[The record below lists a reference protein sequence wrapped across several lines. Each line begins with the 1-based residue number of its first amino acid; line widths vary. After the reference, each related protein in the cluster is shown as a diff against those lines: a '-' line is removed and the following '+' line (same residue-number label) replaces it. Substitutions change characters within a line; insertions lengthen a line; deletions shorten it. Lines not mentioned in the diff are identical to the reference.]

1 MADDKKPDA
10 KPAPAPPA
18 SFFSHPD
25 PFVEVVW
32 IILALVVLSYLLN
45 AFLSGILPIFSGDYT
60 TNELALRI
68 RDFIFGI
75 FFFILS
81 LKYFFVFLYLV
92 LAFCIYYLFRKI
104 SVLRLN
110 EMKLL
115 YPEVVMEEKGLV
127 NLQWERILAHTESLS
142 ESDWR
147 LAILEA
153 DIMLSDMLEKLALPG
168 ETISEK
174 LKSVEKSDFTTID
187 SAWEGHKVRNQI
199 AHEGASFMLNHRET
213 KRVISLFETVF
224 KEFRII

>member
-10 KPAPAPPA
+10 KSAPAPSG

-25 PFVEVVW
+25 PFVEIVW
-32 IILALVVLSYLLN
+32 IVLALIVLLYLLN
-45 AFLSGILPIFSGDYT
+45 ALLLGILPIFSGDYT

-68 RDFIFGI
+68 RSFIFEI

-81 LKYFFVFLYLV
+81 LKYLFVIFYLA
-92 LAFCIYYLFRKI
+92 LAFCIYYLFKKI
-104 SVLRLN
+104 SELRLN

-127 NLQWERILAHTESLS
+127 NPHWQRILAHTESLA

-147 LAILEA
+147 LAIIEA
-153 DIMLSDMLEKLALPG
+153 DIMLSDMLDKLALPG
-168 ETISEK
+168 DTIGDK
-174 LKSVEKSDFTTID
+174 LKAVEKSDFTTID
-187 SAWEGHKVRNQI
+187 SAWEAHKIRNQI

-213 KRVISLFETVF
+213 KRVIGLFETVF